1 MGKGITGTYRNIS
14 SDKILL
20 VIQDLQHNPSAP
32 TMDSLEKVNFPI
44 RMLDEKVFAPCMTIN
59 PPGSP
64 IGLVAE
70 TGPVFAVQVNFIC
83 GGLVLTIVGQ
93 HNTMDMTGL
102 VSSINLLDKACHR
115 EPFSDEDLFI
125 GNMDKSESI
134 PLFDET
140 WKHSS
145 ALGHEIAQTS
155 KNTSVSTKVP
165 PSPSKSSWGYVEFSA
180 ISLQNLKALAAQT
193 VSPYSSFVSTDDIVT
208 AFIWKL
214 VSRARL
220 SRMEPETRSTLGRAV
235 DVRKRLGLP
244 MTYPGLLVNM
254 TYNTYSLES
263 MDQEPLG
270 ALASQLRRKLD
281 PKVFDLVYNTCVLA
295 TLLSRCSDT
304 TKVPIPAPVDTSS
317 GIMLSSWAKVKL
329 YDVDFNLGLGE
340 PKTVRRPGFIP
351 FEGLVYFMPR
361 SSRGEMAVALCL
373 RDDDW
378 EFLNANEEWTNYT
391 TYIG

>member
-1 MGKGITGTYRNIS
+1 MLENNRLDILGQQPSLHKLYTQICLIYRVTDPSTHDHIVNTLTEGLEILAKNFPWLAGSVINEGMGKGITGTYRIIS
-14 SDKILL
+14 SDKIPL

-59 PPGSP
+59 PPGSA

-145 ALGHEIAQTS
+145 ALGHEIVQTS

-165 PSPSKSSWGYVEFSA
+165 PSPSKSSWGHVEFSA

-214 VSRARL
+214 ISRARL

-254 TYNTYSLES
+254 TYTTYSLES
-263 MDQEPLG
+263 IDQEPLARLHHSFAG
-270 ALASQLRRKLD
+270 S
-281 PKVFDLVYNTCVLA
+281 
-295 TLLSRCSDT
+295 
-304 TKVPIPAPVDTSS
+304 
-317 GIMLSSWAKVKL
+317 
-329 YDVDFNLGLGE
+329 
-340 PKTVRRPGFIP
+340 
-351 FEGLVYFMPR
+351 
-361 SSRGEMAVALCL
+361 
-373 RDDDW
+373 
-378 EFLNANEEWTNYT
+378 
-391 TYIG
+391 